1 LQSPDAIAPAPTPP
15 TTLSVNTPSDANPKS
30 TSAADE
36 PKKTWPPPLH
46 GWQLGHGLGIEGT
59 FRVGGRFGSTNEAAD
74 SEERAGLGFDLGL
87 WLRLAEEYS
96 FGFAVKR
103 ADLGGTALT
112 QGESIVNAG
121 YATTV
126 LELGARSYPVRG
138 RQAEL
143 FLGLRVGM
151 AWQDVNATGLRP
163 SLDLQPAVAFEC
175 SDVGGPN
182 FALGAEVGGS
192 WRLTNAL
199 WLTGNVGFDGYA
211 LSAGRIGNCVAG
223 VGSTTALSFGG
234 GLLYTFDL
242 GGERKLAALPRRPAL

>member
-1 LQSPDAIAPAPTPP
+1 MNKPTG
-15 TTLSVNTPSDANPKS
+15 TA
-30 TSAADE
+30 SASNADE
-36 PKKTWPPPLH
+36 PQKSWPPPLH
-46 GWQLGHGLGIEGT
+46 GWQLGHGLGVEGT
-59 FRVGGRFGSTNEAAD
+59 FRVGGRFGSANEASD
-74 SEERAGLGFDLGL
+74 SEQRAGLGFDLGL

-103 ADLGGTALT
+103 ADLGGVALT
-112 QGESIVNAG
+112 QGEAILNAG
-121 YATTV
+121 YATTA
-126 LELGARSYPVRG
+126 LELGGRAYPVRG

-163 SLDLQPAVAFEC
+163 SLDLQPAQAFEC

-211 LSAGRIGNCVAG
+211 LSAGQVGNCVAG

-242 GGERKLAALPRRPAL
+242 GGERKLARRAERAPF